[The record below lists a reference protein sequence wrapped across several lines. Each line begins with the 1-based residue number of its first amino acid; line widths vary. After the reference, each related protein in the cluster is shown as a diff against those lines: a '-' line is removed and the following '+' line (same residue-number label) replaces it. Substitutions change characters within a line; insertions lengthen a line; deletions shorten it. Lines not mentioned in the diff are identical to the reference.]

1 MCEARGSGTAPLR
14 SSGSVGQ
21 RGAAAASTNTQLR
34 LYRTLIYDDEEKMP
48 LDAKSCWKHITE
60 P

>member
-1 MCEARGSGTAPLR
+1 ME
-14 SSGSVGQ
+14 
-21 RGAAAASTNTQLR
+21 AAAASTSTQLR
-34 LYRTLIYDDEEKMP
+34 LSRTLIYDDEEKMP